1 MPNLAATDTVGAV
14 GDRMRTFGLAP
25 SFPIVACGIADAG
38 IHPGADFRFVKAGP
52 ALPFARPAIPDRALH
67 GLS

>member
-1 MPNLAATDTVGAV
+1 
-14 GDRMRTFGLAP
+14 MRTFGLAP

-52 ALPFARPAIPDRALH
+52 VLPFARPAIPERAPH